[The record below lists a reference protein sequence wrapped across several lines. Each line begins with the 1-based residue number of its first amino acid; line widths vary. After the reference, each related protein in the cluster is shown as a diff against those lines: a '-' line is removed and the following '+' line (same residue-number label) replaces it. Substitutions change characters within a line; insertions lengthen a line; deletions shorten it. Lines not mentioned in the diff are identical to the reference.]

1 MKKLLI
7 ILAAIITPLVVNAQP
22 GTSEKVTFTLPGS
35 LLSNPQRV
43 ALPAEELP
51 KAITDNIATTYP
63 GYTIKQA
70 IWDWSTNLVPGN
82 IFIYDVVVSNGSVD
96 EALLYD
102 KDGKFIKKG
111 VVNLMPVRTRGEK
124 PAQAPQKK

>member
-7 ILAAIITPLVVNAQP
+7 ILAVIMMPLVVNAQP

-43 ALPAEELP
+43 TLPAEELP
-51 KAITDNIATTYP
+51 KAITDNITATYP
-63 GYTIKQA
+63 GFTIKQA
-70 IWDWSTNLVPGN
+70 IWDWSTTLVPGN

-111 VVNLMPVRTRGEK
+111 VVNLMPVKTRGEK
-124 PAQAPQKK
+124 PAQAPPKK